1 MERSTKIVIIIIG
14 ALTISAAIYSYF
26 YKSETTIAYS
36 AIFIGV
42 ALIVSV
48 FLIKTQKKDQS
59 GT

>member
-1 MERSTKIVIIIIG
+1 MGKSTKITIVIIG
-14 ALTISAAIYSYF
+14 VLTISAGIYSYF

-48 FLIKTQKKDQS
+48 FLIETQKKD
-59 GT
+59 